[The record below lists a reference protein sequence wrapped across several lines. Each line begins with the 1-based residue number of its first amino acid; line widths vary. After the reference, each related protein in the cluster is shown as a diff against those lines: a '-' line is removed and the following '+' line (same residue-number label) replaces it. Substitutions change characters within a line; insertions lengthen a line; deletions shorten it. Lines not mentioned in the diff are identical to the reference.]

1 MDFYEKELVNFGG
14 IYGDAIVPTTVQQPL
29 ITTTGLDGKQT
40 VRFQESTAVIAQT
53 KTIVQV
59 QPSTTVASGL

>member
-59 QPSTTVASGL
+59 

>member
-1 MDFYEKELVNFGG
+1 MDFYEKELINFEG

-40 VRFQESTAVIAQT
+40 VRFQESTAVKAQT
-53 KTIVQV
+53 KTIV
-59 QPSTTVASGL
+59 